1 MNRLQACPDFK
12 IMRSFHRAFEPKTSL
27 VFVLALGLVACKPAE
42 QQQAAEM
49 NTDSTESM
57 SVTQPQLPADYRQ
70 VSLADITDGAA
81 MQARCEA
88 EVKAFAG
95 GIKALE
101 AFDSHSSSRDFL
113 EALNTVVVNSL
124 NMSLVAQT
132 LSAVHPDAAVR
143 EAGDTCTQAM
153 SGVQSDFSL
162 SRPIYDQVSALDVSS
177 ADADTQRFVTKML
190 LSFRLSGVDQDE
202 ATRARIRELNEEI
215 TAAGQQFDNNIRDA
229 VAYLELESAEQLA
242 GLPEDYIAAHP
253 PGEDGKIRI
262 STQYPDLF
270 PFMSYSENDAL
281 RRELSVLSSNRAWP
295 ENDAVLYQLLTL
307 RYELA
312 QLLGFENYAQLIT
325 ADKMVGSPQRV
336 ESFLGELSGYTAEA
350 QQREYDMLLA
360 RLQQV
365 QPDAE
370 RVEPWQ
376 SSYLMEKVSQEHFQV
391 DSREVRQYFNYDA
404 SRDGLFALT
413 QELFGV
419 QIKPWR
425 EAPVWH
431 QEVEAF
437 ELWDEDLLLGRFY
450 LDMHPRDN
458 KYQHAAAF
466 PIQWGISEVQTPV
479 TALICNFPRPGEP
492 MEHSQVTTFLHEFGH
507 LLHSLFAGH
516 HRWYEVSG
524 INTEW
529 DFVEAPSQMLEEW
542 VWDYDTIATFAR
554 NADGKTIPRE
564 LLDKMKAARDFGLGM
579 ATRRQLS
586 LAAMSMGIYNR
597 NPEGLD
603 LKEFTDNASRQY
615 TLLEP
620 LPEGH
625 FYANFG
631 HLNGYSAIYYTY
643 QWSLAIASDLLTRF
657 EAEGMRNVE
666 TAGAYR
672 ETILQEGGA
681 KPAAELVT
689 DFLGREISF
698 KPYADRLSGAGVPVS
713 NTD

>member
-1 MNRLQACPDFK
+1 MA
-12 IMRSFHRAFEPKTSL
+12 SAL
-27 VFVLALGLVACKPAE
+27 VTGLVACKPAGQE
-42 QQQAAEM
+42 EATMQAPTAE
-49 NTDSTESM
+49 
-57 SVTQPQLPADYRQ
+57 TQTGPLAELPTDYRQ

-88 EVKAFAG
+88 EVVAFAA
-95 GIKALE
+95 GIKGLE
-101 AFDSHSSSRDFL
+101 AFATSGSSADFL
-113 EALNTVVVNSL
+113 ESLNKVVVNSL
-124 NMSLVAQT
+124 NISLVAQT
-132 LSAVHPDAAVR
+132 LSAVHPDAAIR
-143 EAGDTCTQAM
+143 AAADACTQAL

-162 SRPIYDQVSALDVSS
+162 SRPIYDQVKAVDLAA
-177 ADADTQRFVTKML
+177 ADADTRRFVEKML
-190 LSFRLSGVDQDE
+190 LSFSLSGVDRDE
-202 ATRARIRELNEEI
+202 ATRARIRQLNEEI
-215 TAAGQQFDNNIRDA
+215 TATGQQFDNNIRDA
-229 VAYLELESAEQLA
+229 VAYLELDSAEQLA
-242 GLPEDYIAAHP
+242 GLPDDYIAAHP

-270 PFMSYSENDAL
+270 PFMSYSESDAL
-281 RRELSVLSSNRAWP
+281 RRQLSVLSSNRAWP
-295 ENDAVLYQLLTL
+295 ENDAVLQQLLVQ
-307 RYELA
+307 RHELA

-325 ADKMVGSPQRV
+325 TDKMVGSPQRV
-336 ESFLGELSGYTAEA
+336 EGFLAELSDYTAET
-350 QQREYDMLLA
+350 QQREYDLLLS
-360 RLQQV
+360 RLQQI
-365 QPDAE
+365 QPGAT
-370 RVEPWQ
+370 RVESWQ
-376 SSYLMEKVSQEHFQV
+376 ASYLSEKVKQEQFQV

-419 QIKPWR
+419 QIKPWVD
-425 EAPVWH
+425 APAWH
-431 QEVEAF
+431 EDVEAF
-437 ELWDEDLLLGRFY
+437 ELWDEQMLLGRFY

-466 PIQWGISEVQTPV
+466 PIQWGIGDVQTPV
-479 TALICNFPRPGEP
+479 TALVCNFPRPGEP
-492 MEHSQVTTFLHEFGH
+492 MEHSQVITFLHEFGH

-554 NADGKTIPRE
+554 NAEGQVIPRE
-564 LLDKMKAARDFGLGM
+564 LLDRMIAARDFGLGM
-579 ATRRQLS
+579 GTRRQLA
-586 LAAMSMGIYNR
+586 LAAMSLGIYSR

-603 LKEFTDNASRQY
+603 LKEFTDNISRQY

-672 ETILQEGGA
+672 EKILQQGGA
-681 KPAAELVT
+681 KPAAGLVT
-689 DFLGREISF
+689 DFLGRDISF
-698 KPYADRLSGAGVPVS
+698 KPYADRLSGAGAPLKT
-713 NTD
+713 ND